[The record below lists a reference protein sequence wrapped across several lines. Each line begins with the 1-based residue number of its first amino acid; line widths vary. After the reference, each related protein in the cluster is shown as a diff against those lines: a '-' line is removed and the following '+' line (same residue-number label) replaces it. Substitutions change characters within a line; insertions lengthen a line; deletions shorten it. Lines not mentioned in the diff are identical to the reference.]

1 MRDGKIDRLENFEFD
16 FLLVLFYSFYQE
28 MNMFTT
34 QQIIEE
40 ITRKG
45 KIKDLCS
52 KMEQKSSAK
61 GLGVYII
68 QNFSVARGFVN

>member
-45 KIKDLCS
+45 EIEDLCS